1 MNIGIIGLGL
11 IGGSMAK
18 AIKAY
23 RNDVIFGADH
33 NEDVIV
39 QAMSDGVIAGKLN
52 EETIPKCDFI
62 FIAIYP
68 EAAVAYL
75 TSIAPQIRK
84 ETVVVDG
91 CGVKRFVCDAMRPV
105 SEAYGFTF
113 IGGHPMAGMEVAGY
127 ENATPTLYRG
137 ASMILTP
144 YAETPRYA
152 VDRVGEFFLTL
163 GFGHIEVN
171 TAKRHD
177 RNIAYTS
184 QLAHVVSNAYV
195 KSPGAVIHRGF
206 SAGSFKDLTRVAR
219 LEETMWTELFLK
231 NGDYL
236 VKEIET
242 IIGHLQEYADAIKK
256 NQTETL
262 CRLLK
267 EGRER
272 KEMVD
277 PL

>member
-52 EETIPKCDFI
+52 EETIPQCDFI

-105 SEAYGFTF
+105 S
-113 IGGHPMAGMEVAGY
+113 
-127 ENATPTLYRG
+127 
-137 ASMILTP
+137 
-144 YAETPRYA
+144 
-152 VDRVGEFFLTL
+152 
-163 GFGHIEVN
+163 
-171 TAKRHD
+171 
-177 RNIAYTS
+177 
-184 QLAHVVSNAYV
+184 
-195 KSPGAVIHRGF
+195 
-206 SAGSFKDLTRVAR
+206 
-219 LEETMWTELFLK
+219 
-231 NGDYL
+231 
-236 VKEIET
+236 
-242 IIGHLQEYADAIKK
+242 
-256 NQTETL
+256 
-262 CRLLK
+262 
-267 EGRER
+267 
-272 KEMVD
+272 
-277 PL
+277 

>member
-1 MNIGIIGLGL
+1 
-11 IGGSMAK
+11 
-18 AIKAY
+18 
-23 RNDVIFGADH
+23 
-33 NEDVIV
+33 
-39 QAMSDGVIAGKLN
+39 
-52 EETIPKCDFI
+52 
-62 FIAIYP
+62 
-68 EAAVAYL
+68 
-75 TSIAPQIRK
+75 
-84 ETVVVDG
+84 
-91 CGVKRFVCDAMRPV
+91 
-105 SEAYGFTF
+105 
-113 IGGHPMAGMEVAGY
+113 MAGMEVAGY

-163 GFGHIEVN
+163 GFGHIEVT

>member
-11 IGGSMAK
+11 IGGSVAK

-23 RNDVIFGADH
+23 RKDQIFGADCSEEILQ
-33 NEDVIV
+33 NAIR
-39 QAMSDGVIAGKLN
+39 DGVITTKLD
-52 EETIPKCDFI
+52 ETTIPQCDII

-68 EAAVAYL
+68 EAAVEYI
-75 TSIAPQIRK
+75 TNIAPHISGD
-84 ETVVVDG
+84 TVVVDG
-91 CGVKRFVCDAMRPV
+91 CGVKRYVCDALRPV
-105 SEAYGFTF
+105 AQKHGFTF

-127 ENATPTLYRG
+127 KNATPRLYQG

-144 YAETPRYA
+144 HEDTPRYI
-152 VDRVGEFFLTL
+152 VDRIGEFFLTI
-163 GFGHIEVN
+163 GFGHIEIT
-171 TAKRHD
+171 TADNHD
-177 RNIAYTS
+177 KNIAYTS

-195 KSPGAVIHRGF
+195 KSPGAVVHNGF

-219 LEETMWTELFLK
+219 LEEVMWTELFLE
-231 NGDYL
+231 NGDHL
-236 VKEIET
+236 LTEIET
-242 IIGHLQEYADAIKK
+242 IIGHLEEYADAIRNKK
-256 NQTETL
+256 ADTL
-262 CRLLK
+262 RQLLK